1 MESAVSFAPLQP
13 AGFSISTGRGGSCC
27 LRGVAA
33 GFSAGRGEHPWN
45 PALLIIQVLAKGTAS
60 GKWRPSLLWRS
71 PQGPIRP
78 PGRGIENISRAQY
91 KSQITFI
98 FVWS

>member
-1 MESAVSFAPLQP
+1 M
-13 AGFSISTGRGGSCC
+13 
-27 LRGVAA
+27 RGVAA

-71 PQGPIRP
+71 LQAPSARLEEELKIF
-78 PGRGIENISRAQY
+78 PGLNTKA
-91 KSQITFI
+91 K
-98 FVWS
+98 